1 MTEQE
6 SFWDYESF
14 AVVTDGT
21 KPAMKWTI
29 EELKGRGKR
38 IFVVDLSDRPEEGS
52 TAAISD
58 LPSGI
63 DCAVI
68 GLTSQNPVDAVE
80 EIRKKGINKLWIHW
94 RTDTIAVNRKCQE
107 SELQCITGRCPMMYL
122 ANDGLNM
129 HSMQRALAKILRKY

>member
-1 MTEQE
+1 MTDQV
-6 SFWDYESF
+6 SFWDHESF

-29 EELKGRGKR
+29 KELKGRGKR
-38 IFVVDLSDRPEEGS
+38 VFVIDLSDRPEEGS
-52 TAAISD
+52 IAAISE

-68 GLTSQNPVDAVE
+68 GLTSQDPVDAVE
-80 EIRKKGINKLWIHW
+80 EISKKGINKFWIQW
-94 RTDTIAVNRKCQE
+94 RTETAAVKRKCQE

-122 ANDGLNM
+122 ATDGLNM
-129 HSMQRALAKILRKY
+129 HSMHRALAKMLRKY